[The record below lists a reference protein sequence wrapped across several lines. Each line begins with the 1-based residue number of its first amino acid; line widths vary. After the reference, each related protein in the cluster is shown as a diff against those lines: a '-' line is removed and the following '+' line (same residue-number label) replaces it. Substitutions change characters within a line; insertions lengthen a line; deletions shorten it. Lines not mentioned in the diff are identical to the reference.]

1 MSNNPS
7 PHSAGAIAKLRRW
20 LTRPSTLITLGGLA
34 VAGTGLYLGGQHL
47 AYREASPFL
56 ESELSRL
63 LGRPVDI
70 GPVEDFRLLGVRL
83 GNSSLPRTADDATA
97 IAIEAIEVDVNPLPF
112 LVGRP
117 VEVSATIV
125 NPQVTLEQQPTGQW
139 TTITLPEGDKPFSLP
154 LDLTVGVTL
163 ENAQLQLL
171 PQGFQQAV
179 EIIAAGQ
186 GGYQYRRQDD
196 GPQQTVSYD
205 LGVQLAGSDLQAQ
218 GQTVLNTGES
228 QTDVTINRLDL
239 PALASLLPPLPV
251 TVEKGQ
257 VSGQVQGTL
266 PSWQQWSAL
275 QTVGDVKLAQLQARI
290 DKVKAPL
297 QVGLDLGL
305 TGQKLQINQGTIN
318 LGPLNAMLQG
328 TIDWRSGYDV
338 QFSTKAIDTAA
349 FLDTIAVP
357 LPLPITG
364 EVQVRGQLQG
374 HLTEPQLQGQ
384 LTNVATVTLDRVP
397 LNRLGINFR
406 ADLDQVTLADVS
418 LRPVSGGEIQ
428 ARVQSPWKLR
438 QLLTPEANQWRW
450 QAIPVTGQISGAIAT
465 MAVLETYDL
474 NLRQVEIGN
483 LGFSGQAGGTLGNP
497 RLNVQW
503 QTTDGD
509 RQGRLNLGTRGEA
522 NLVGPQLTLTQ
533 AEVSTNQGSLTV
545 QGQANFAQ
553 DRWQAR
559 WNTAQFPLQPL
570 LQSLCGLEKSNFCS
584 PQLTAQP
591 LTLTRGQGNVS
602 GEIFAFDPNVW
613 QGNAEIQLAS
623 QQQTAAISANLTRGQ
638 VQADVEAR
646 NIAVNQYVP
655 ALAAPV
661 DLSLVSAQSQFPL
674 APLLAGQLPLG
685 QIQARSQ
692 FTALVDDRQ
701 ITGNAQLRA
710 GTVQTNATLGAI
722 ALNPFLPGLPV
733 AARLNT
739 GKIQGSAFVGDINT
753 WAGVRNFDLNR
764 LQGEGQLKLT
774 VANGPVS
781 VNGTL
786 LNGNLGAIAN
796 VGAIPLNALA
806 PEIPVPA
813 QVQRGRISLG
823 ANLADLVQAQ
833 PDLSQVAAIANVDLE
848 VAGGTVT
855 SVSALKN
862 LTWQSR
868 LTAREI
874 NLNPLLAKYGGTDRS
889 ALAPVEGEVRLA
901 GNLANLFS
909 TANNAGTIPV
919 TVQRA
924 AFRSGPQNLN
934 ADGKI
939 TIGNFRQRPAL
950 TNVNLNVSNGLSFAP
965 LPIDALLTL
974 LPLAPEFR
982 PQALAMEG
990 TSQFTGQ
997 LTGRNVTGL
1006 ADLKLAGNLELN
1018 NLAVNGFGFEP
1029 QLRGP
1034 LSVQLN
1040 QNVLVDLRG
1049 QVDRL
1054 AVNFKPCRGNCLF
1067 PYLPTSFNLR
1077 QAYGR
1082 EQPILAQGKLN
1093 GDRLAMEVKDFPLAI
1108 LDLRP
1113 GVRYQI
1119 AGQLD
1124 GNLNADLVVNL
1135 RNGNGQ
1141 GNLAIDAV
1149 SLGSSAIG
1157 EVTAALGYQ
1166 NQTLQLK
1173 QGQVK
1178 TPIGQYQAQG
1188 SLNFRT
1194 EAIQA
1199 NVNVNGGEIAPLLAA
1214 ANISDVGSL
1223 LRLTGLESV
1232 PKESADIVG
1241 PLSLGNPD
1249 GSLEN
1254 QLNLLYVIDQRI
1266 IALAQQYERGGVPT
1280 QLNVQ
1285 GNFDAALN
1293 LNGTLRDPA
1302 LALKVQGRNWSWYPQ
1317 GPFPNIVPPIGLV
1330 MNETRFL
1337 PIEQFQLEAKFADG
1351 RLALLPSFVQ
1361 IRESRLGAE
1370 GIFSLE
1376 KTQLQWSI
1384 KDFNLNN
1391 LDSFVE
1397 MSSAFGARL
1406 NAEGSVALTAAG
1418 PALSGKFNFD
1428 QITLNAR
1435 PVPEEVGG
1443 QFDYQNNLLQLVTSE
1458 ASPLYLRADV
1468 PFYWNPQEAK
1478 AAEGPSTFRAEF
1490 KIPPNSLEL
1499 LDVVS
1504 QEQLVW
1510 LGGEGQADLK
1520 VEGEIDQHNGIG
1532 ISDLRALGKVSLNG
1546 AQIRSAALPT
1556 PVQVDGEILFNNTTI
1571 AIEQLTGQ
1579 LDQSRIE
1586 VAGVLPLFD
1595 AQPGLENPLQV
1606 SIKPTNIAIP
1616 NLYQGNLAG
1625 LVTVEGS
1632 ALAPKLT
1639 GDVALANGRVFV
1651 PDRSLDSQ
1659 PSRIAELR
1667 TRLGWFKG
1675 TRRSPLVEP
1684 QLNDLRITL
1693 DNLHIEQEP
1702 LYVFTFGGGLT
1713 VNGPLTDFNDL
1724 RADGTISLD
1733 RGRVSFFDTRFLL
1746 DRRAPNTITF
1756 YSDEDLINPSLN
1768 IAMRTIVSDLPQSA
1782 RMRSQE
1788 TNEYPDDSLNQI
1800 ERIDVRLTIDG
1811 SLSQIL
1817 PNINPRY
1824 SAVCDPT
1831 VTFRPLTGVGSFDE
1845 FQLDRLSRCLQILAA
1860 QGVENEQI
1868 FSNPALNL
1876 TSSPPRTE
1884 GEIVRLLG
1892 EQVIVLV
1899 DALQG
1904 KNSSQLLQVGITQLA
1919 IPMIFQGLVY
1929 DVETAISDKIKSTD
1943 FRVVPFLEAIYEVE
1957 DKGYMRFTYDYNFSQ
1972 FIIRYEKQF

>member
-1 MSNNPS
+1 
-7 PHSAGAIAKLRRW
+7 
-20 LTRPSTLITLGGLA
+20 
-34 VAGTGLYLGGQHL
+34 
-47 AYREASPFL
+47 
-56 ESELSRL
+56 
-63 LGRPVDI
+63 VDI

-83 GNSSLPRTADDATA
+83 GASSLPRTVDDATA
-97 IAIEAIEVDVNPLPF
+97 IAIEAIEIDVNPLPF

-125 NPQVTLEQQPTGQW
+125 NPQITLEQQPTGQW
-139 TTITLPEGDKPFSLP
+139 TTIKLPEGDKPFSLP
-154 LDLTVGVTL
+154 LDLTVGVNL
-163 ENAQLQLL
+163 QNAQLQLL
-171 PQGFQQAV
+171 PQALQKPVQITV
-179 EIIAAGQ
+179 AGQ
-186 GGYQYRRQDD
+186 GGYQYQRQGDR
-196 GPQQTVSYD
+196 QTISYD
-205 LGVQLAGSDLQAQ
+205 LGVQSLGSDLQAQ

-239 PALASLLPPLPV
+239 PTLASLLPPLPV
-251 TVEKGQ
+251 TVETGQ
-257 VSGQVQGTL
+257 LSGQVQGTL

-275 QTVGDVKLAQLQARI
+275 QTFGNVDLEPLQARI

-297 QVGLDLGL
+297 KVGLDLGF
-305 TGQKLQINQGTIN
+305 TGQKLQINQGLIN
-318 LGPLNAMLQG
+318 LGPLNAALQG

-338 QFSTKAIDTAA
+338 QFATKAIDAAA
-349 FLDTIAVP
+349 FLETIAVP
-357 LPLPITG
+357 LPLAIRG
-364 EVQVRGQLQG
+364 SVQARGQLKG
-374 HLTEPQLQGQ
+374 TLTDPQLQGQ

-397 LNRLGINFR
+397 FNRLGINFR
-406 ADLDQVTLADVS
+406 ADLDQIALANVS
-418 LRPVSGGEIQ
+418 LRPASGGEIQ

-438 QLLTPEANQWRW
+438 QLLTPEADQWRW
-450 QAIPVTGQISGAIAT
+450 QTIPVAGQVSGAIAT
-465 MAVLETYDL
+465 MALLDTYDL
-474 NLRQVEIGN
+474 NLEQVEIGN

-497 RLNVQW
+497 RLNAQW

-509 RQGRLNLGTRGEA
+509 RQGRLNLGTRGQA
-522 NLVGPQLTLTQ
+522 SLTGPQLTLTG
-533 AEVSTNQGSLTV
+533 AEISTNQGSFNV

-559 WNTAQFPLQPL
+559 WNTTQFPLQPF
-570 LQSLCGLEKSNFCS
+570 LQTLCGLEKSNFCL

-591 LTLTRGQGNVS
+591 LILTRGQGNVS
-602 GEIFAFDPNVW
+602 GEIFTFDPNVW
-613 QGNAEIQLAS
+613 QGNAELQLTSDVNAE
-623 QQQTAAISANLTRGQ
+623 TAAINANLQGGKI
-638 VQADVEAR
+638 QAEVEAN
-646 NIAVNQYVP
+646 NIAVNNYFP

-661 DLSLVSAQSQFPL
+661 ALSQLTAQSQLPL

-685 QIQARSQ
+685 QIEGRTQ

-701 ITGNAQLRA
+701 VTANAQLTG
-710 GTVQTNATLGAI
+710 GTVQSNASLGTI
-722 ALNPFLPGLPV
+722 SLNTFLPQLPV
-733 AARLNT
+733 AARLNN
-739 GKIQGSAFVGDINT
+739 GEIQGRAFVGDINT
-753 WAGVRNFDLNR
+753 WQEVRNFDLNR
-764 LQGEGQLKLT
+764 LQGQGRLNLS
-774 VANGPVS
+774 VANGPVA
-781 VNGTL
+781 VNGSL
-786 LNGNLGAIAN
+786 VNGNLEAIAN
-796 VGAIPLNALA
+796 VGAIPLNTLA

-813 QVQRGRISLG
+813 QVQKGRISLG

-833 PDLSQVAAIANVDLE
+833 PDLSQVAAIANLDLE

-862 LTWQSR
+862 LAWQSR
-868 LTAREI
+868 LTAKDV
-874 NLNPLLAKYGGTDRS
+874 NLNPVLAQHSKTDGVS
-889 ALAPVEGEVRLA
+889 LAPLEGEVKLA
-901 GNLANLFS
+901 GNLGNVFTNDGNLG
-909 TANNAGTIPV
+909 AIPV
-919 TVQRA
+919 TVQQA
-924 AFRSGPQNLN
+924 LFRSGEQTFS
-934 ADGKI
+934 AQG
-939 TIGNFRQRPAL
+939 TVAVGNFNQRLAL
-950 TNVNLNVSNGLSFAP
+950 TNVNLNVRNGLSFAQ
-965 LPIDALLTL
+965 LPVNTLLTQ

-982 PQALAMEG
+982 PQALVLEG
-990 TSQFTGQ
+990 TSQFSGQ
-997 LTGRNVTGL
+997 LTGRNVRGL
-1006 ADLKLAGNLELN
+1006 GDLRLAGNLAVN

-1034 LSVQLN
+1034 LAVQLN
-1040 QNVLVDLRG
+1040 QNVLLDLQG

-1054 AVNFKPCRGNCLF
+1054 AVNLKPCRGNCLF

-1082 EQPILAQGKLN
+1082 EEPILAQGKLS
-1093 GDRLAMEVKDFPLAI
+1093 GDRLAMEVADFPLAI
-1108 LDLRP
+1108 LGLRP
-1113 GVRYQI
+1113 GLRYQI

-1124 GNLNADLVVNL
+1124 GNLNADLEVNL

-1149 SLGSSAIG
+1149 SLGSTAIG
-1157 EVTAALGYQ
+1157 EVTAALAYQ

-1173 QGQVK
+1173 QGQIQ

-1199 NVNVNGGEIAPLLAA
+1199 RVNVNGGEIAPLLAA

-1223 LRLTGLESV
+1223 LRLTGLESA
-1232 PKESADIVG
+1232 PKESANTVG

-1249 GSLEN
+1249 GPLEN

-1280 QLNVQ
+1280 RLNVQ

-1302 LALKVQGRNWSWYPQ
+1302 LALKVEGRNWSWYPQ

-1361 IRESRLGAE
+1361 IQESRLGAE

-1376 KTQLQWSI
+1376 KSQLQWSI

-1397 MSSAFGARL
+1397 MPSAFGARL
-1406 NAEGSVALTAAG
+1406 NAQGSVALTAAG
-1418 PALSGKFNFD
+1418 PALSGQFNFD

-1468 PFYWNPQEAK
+1468 PLYWNPQVAK
-1478 AAEGPSTFRAEF
+1478 AAEGPNTFRAEF

-1510 LGGEGQADLK
+1510 LGGEGEADLK
-1520 VEGEIDQHNGIG
+1520 VEGEIDQRNGIG
-1532 ISDLRALGKVSLNG
+1532 ISGLRALGKVSLNG

-1556 PVQVDGEILFNNTTI
+1556 PVQVDGEIMFNNDTI

-1606 SIKPTNIAIP
+1606 SVKPTNITIP

-1702 LYVFTFGGGLT
+1702 LYVFNFGGGLT

-1724 RADGTISLD
+1724 RADGTISLN

-1860 QGVENEQI
+1860 QGIEDEQI
-1868 FSNPALNL
+1868 FSNPALSL

-1929 DVETAISDKIKSTD
+1929 DVETAISDKIKTTD

>member
-20 LTRPSTLITLGGLA
+20 LTRPSTLITLGGLT
-34 VAGTGLYLGGQHL
+34 VVGTGLYLGGQHL

-83 GNSSLPRTADDATA
+83 GASSLPRTVDDATA
-97 IAIEAIEVDVNPLPF
+97 IAIEAIEIDVNPLPF
-112 LVGRP
+112 LVGQP
-117 VEVSATIV
+117 VEVRATII
-125 NPQVTLEQQPTGQW
+125 NPQVNLEQKPTGQW
-139 TTITLPEGDKPFSLP
+139 TTIKLPEGDKPFSLP
-154 LDLTVGVTL
+154 LDLTVGVNVQ
-163 ENAQLQLL
+163 NAQLQLL
-171 PQGFQQAV
+171 PQGLQQPV
-179 EIIAAGQ
+179 QITAAGQ
-186 GGYQYRRQDD
+186 GGYQYRRQGDR
-196 GPQQTVSYD
+196 QTVSYD
-205 LGVQLAGSDLQAQ
+205 LGVQSLGSDLQAQ

-228 QTDVTINRLDL
+228 QTNVTINRLDL

-251 TVEKGQ
+251 ALETGEI
-257 VSGQVQGTL
+257 SGQVRGSL

-275 QTVGDVKLAQLQARI
+275 QTLGNVELKQLQARI

-297 QVGLDLGL
+297 QVGLDLGF
-305 TGQKLQINQGTIN
+305 TGQKLQINQGLIN
-318 LGPLNAMLQG
+318 LGPLNAALQG
-328 TIDWRSGYDV
+328 TIDWRSGYDL
-338 QFSTKAIDTAA
+338 QFTTKAIDTAA

-364 EVQVRGQLQG
+364 QVQAQGQLQG
-374 HLTEPQLQGQ
+374 TLTSPQLQGQ
-384 LTNVATVTLDRVP
+384 LTNVAAVTVDRVP
-397 LNRLGINFR
+397 LDRLGVNFQ
-406 ADLDQVTLADVS
+406 ADLDQIALVNVS
-418 LRPVSGGEIQ
+418 LRPTSGGEIQ

-438 QLLTPEANQWRW
+438 QLLTPEADQWRW
-450 QAIPVTGQISGAIAT
+450 QTIPVAGQVSGVIAT
-465 MAVLETYDL
+465 MALLNTYDL
-474 NLRQVEIGN
+474 NLQEVEVGN

-497 RLNVQW
+497 RFNVQW
-503 QTTDGD
+503 QTTNGD
-509 RQGRLNLGTRGEA
+509 RQGRLNLSTRGEA
-522 NLVGPQLTLTQ
+522 NLAGPRLTLTGAQ
-533 AEVSTNQGSLTV
+533 ISTNEGSFNV

-559 WNTAQFPLQPL
+559 WNTTQFPLQPF
-570 LQSLCGLEKSNFCS
+570 LQTLCGLEKSNFCL
-584 PQLTAQP
+584 PQLAAQP
-591 LTLTRGQGNVS
+591 LTLNRGEGNVS
-602 GEIFAFDPNVW
+602 GEIFTFDPNRW
-613 QGNAEIQLAS
+613 QGNAELQLTS
-623 QQQTAAISANLTRGQ
+623 NQQTATINASLQGGQIQAEVAAN
-638 VQADVEAR
+638 
-646 NIAVNQYVP
+646 NIAVNNYLP

-661 DLSLVSAQSQFPL
+661 ALSQLTAQSQLPL

-685 QIQARSQ
+685 QIEGRTQ
-692 FTALVDDRQ
+692 FTALVDDRRV
-701 ITGNAQLRA
+701 TANAQLA
-710 GTVQTNATLGAI
+710 EGTVQTNANLGAI
-722 ALNPFLPGLPV
+722 SLNTFLLQLPV
-733 AARLNT
+733 AARLNN
-739 GKIQGSAFVGDINT
+739 GEIQAQAFVGDINT
-753 WAGVRNFDLNR
+753 WQALRSFDLNR
-764 LQGEGQLKLT
+764 LQGQGQLNLT
-774 VANGPVS
+774 VANGPVA
-781 VNGTL
+781 VNGSL
-786 LNGNLGAIAN
+786 LNGNLAAIAN
-796 VGAIPLNALA
+796 VVAIPLNALA
-806 PEIPVPA
+806 PEIPFPA
-813 QVQRGRISLG
+813 QVEKGRISLG
-823 ANLADLVQAQ
+823 VNLADLVQAQ
-833 PDLSQVAAIANVDLE
+833 PDLSRVAAIANVDLE

-862 LTWQSR
+862 LAWQSR
-868 LTAREI
+868 LTAKDI
-874 NLNPLLAKYGGTDRS
+874 NLNPVLAQYGGTDGVS
-889 ALAPVEGEVRLA
+889 LAPVEGEVKLA
-901 GNLANLFS
+901 GNLGNVFTNDGNLE
-909 TANNAGTIPV
+909 AIPV
-919 TVQRA
+919 TVQQA
-924 AFRSGPQNLN
+924 LFRSGEQTVS
-934 ADGKI
+934 AQGKI
-939 TIGNFRQRPAL
+939 SVGSFNQRPAL
-950 TNVNLNVSNGLSFAP
+950 TNVNLNVRNGLSFAQ
-965 LPIDALLTL
+965 LPVNALLTQ

-982 PQALAMEG
+982 PQALALEG
-990 TSQFTGQ
+990 SSQFTGQ

-1006 ADLKLAGNLELN
+1006 GDLKLAGNLAVN

-1034 LSVQLN
+1034 LAVQLN
-1040 QNVLVDLRG
+1040 QNVLLDLQG

-1054 AVNFKPCRGNCLF
+1054 AVNLQPCRGNCLF

-1077 QAYGR
+1077 QAYER
-1082 EQPILAQGKLN
+1082 EKPILAQGKLN
-1093 GDRLAMEVKDFPLAI
+1093 GDRLAMEVADFPVAL

-1113 GVRYQI
+1113 GLRYQI
-1119 AGQLD
+1119 VEQLG
-1124 GNLNADLVVNL
+1124 GNFNADLVVNL
-1135 RNGNGQ
+1135 RNGHGQ
-1141 GNLAIDAV
+1141 GNLAIDGV
-1149 SLGSSAIG
+1149 TLGTTAIG
-1157 EVTAALGYQ
+1157 EVTAALAYQ

-1173 QGQVK
+1173 QGQLK
-1178 TPIGQYQAQG
+1178 TALGQYQAQG

-1194 EAIQA
+1194 EAIEA
-1199 NVNVNGGEIAPLLAA
+1199 RVNVKDGDIAPLLAA

-1223 LRLTGLESV
+1223 LRLTGLEST
-1232 PKESADIVG
+1232 PKELADTIG

-1249 GSLEN
+1249 GALEN

-1302 LALKVQGRNWSWYPQ
+1302 LALKVQGKNWSWYPQ

-1361 IRESRLGAE
+1361 IEESRLGAE

-1376 KTQLQWSI
+1376 KSQLQWSI

-1397 MSSAFGARL
+1397 MPSAFGARL
-1406 NAEGSVALTAAG
+1406 NAQGSFARTAAG
-1418 PALSGKFNFD
+1418 PNLSGQFEFD

-1443 QFDYQNNLLQLVTSE
+1443 RFDYQNNLLQLVTSE

-1468 PFYWNPQEAK
+1468 PIYWNPQEAK
-1478 AAEGPSTFRAEF
+1478 TAEGPNTFSAEF

-1510 LGGEGQADLK
+1510 LGGEGSADLK
-1520 VEGEIDQHNGIG
+1520 VEGEIDQRNGIG

-1586 VAGVLPLFD
+1586 VAGILPLFEP
-1595 AQPGLENPLQV
+1595 QPDLENPLQV
-1606 SIKPTNIAIP
+1606 SIKPTNITIP

-1625 LVTVEGS
+1625 FVTVQGS
-1632 ALAPKLT
+1632 ALAPSLT
-1639 GDVALANGRVFV
+1639 GDVALANGRFFV
-1651 PDRSLDSQ
+1651 PDRSLENQ

-1675 TRRSPLVEP
+1675 TRRSPMVEP
-1684 QLNDLRITL
+1684 QLN
-1693 DNLHIEQEP
+1693 NLHIEQEP
-1702 LYVFTFGGGLT
+1702 LYVFNFGGGLT
-1713 VNGPLTDFNDL
+1713 VNGPLTNFDDL

-1733 RGRVSFFDTRFLL
+1733 RGRVSFLDTRFLL

-1756 YSDEDLINPSLN
+1756 SPNEELINPSLN

-1860 QGVENEQI
+1860 QGVQNEQI
-1868 FSNPALNL
+1868 FSNPALSL

>member
-20 LTRPSTLITLGGLA
+20 LTRPSTLITLGGLT
-34 VAGTGLYLGGQHL
+34 VVGTGLYLGGQHL

-63 LGRPVDI
+63 LGRPVDL

-83 GNSSLPRTADDATA
+83 GASSLPRTVDDATA
-97 IAIEAIEVDVNPLPF
+97 IAIEAIEIDVNPLPF
-112 LVGRP
+112 LVGQP
-117 VEVSATIV
+117 VEVSATII
-125 NPQVTLEQQPTGQW
+125 NPQVNLEQQPTGQW
-139 TTITLPEGDKPFSLP
+139 TTIKLPEGDKPFSLP
-154 LDLTVGVTL
+154 LDLTVGVNL
-163 ENAQLQLL
+163 QNAQLQLL
-171 PQGFQQAV
+171 PQGLQKPVQITV
-179 EIIAAGQ
+179 AGQ
-186 GGYQYRRQDD
+186 GGYQYRRQGDR
-196 GPQQTVSYD
+196 QTVSYD
-205 LGVQLAGSDLQAQ
+205 LGAQSLGSDLQAQ

-228 QTDVTINRLDL
+228 QTNVTINRLDL

-251 TVEKGQ
+251 ALETGEI
-257 VSGQVQGTL
+257 SGQVRGSL

-275 QTVGDVKLAQLQARI
+275 QTLGNVELKQLQARI

-297 QVGLDLGL
+297 QVGLDLGF
-305 TGQKLQINQGTIN
+305 TGQKLQINQGLIN
-318 LGPLNAMLQG
+318 LGPLNAALQG
-328 TIDWRSGYDV
+328 TIDWRSGYDL
-338 QFSTKAIDTAA
+338 QFTTKAIDTAA

-364 EVQVRGQLQG
+364 QVQAQGKLQG
-374 HLTEPQLQGQ
+374 TLTSPQLQGQ
-384 LTNVATVTLDRVP
+384 LTNVAAVTVDRVP
-397 LNRLGINFR
+397 LDRLGINFR
-406 ADLDQVTLADVS
+406 ADLDQIALVNVS
-418 LRPVSGGEIQ
+418 LRPTSGGEIQ
-428 ARVQSPWKLR
+428 GRVQSPWKLR
-438 QLLTPEANQWRW
+438 QLLTPEADQWQW
-450 QAIPVTGQISGAIAT
+450 QTIPVAGQVSGAIAT
-465 MAVLETYDL
+465 MALLNTYDL
-474 NLRQVEIGN
+474 NLQQVEIGN

-497 RLNVQW
+497 RFNVQW
-503 QTTDGD
+503 QTTNGD
-509 RQGRLNLGTRGEA
+509 RQGRLNLSTRGQA
-522 NLVGPQLTLTQ
+522 NLVGPQLTLTGAQ
-533 AEVSTNQGSLTV
+533 ISTNEGSFNV

-559 WNTAQFPLQPL
+559 WNTTQFPLQPF
-570 LQSLCGLEKSNFCS
+570 LQTICGLEKSNFCL
-584 PQLTAQP
+584 PQLAAQP
-591 LTLTRGQGNVS
+591 LTLNRGQGNVS
-602 GEIFAFDPNVW
+602 GEIFTFTPNRW
-613 QGNAEIQLAS
+613 QGNAELQLTSNEETATINASLQGGQIQA
-623 QQQTAAISANLTRGQ
+623 G
-638 VQADVEAR
+638 VEAR
-646 NIAVNQYVP
+646 NVAVNNYLP

-661 DLSLVSAQSQFPL
+661 ALSQLTARSQLPL

-685 QIQARSQ
+685 QIEGRTQ
-692 FTALVDDRQ
+692 FTALVDDRRV
-701 ITGNAQLRA
+701 TANAQLTG
-710 GTVQTNATLGAI
+710 GTVQTNANLGAI
-722 ALNPFLPGLPV
+722 SLNTFLPQLPV
-733 AARLNT
+733 AARLNN
-739 GKIQGSAFVGDINT
+739 GEIQAQAFVGDINT
-753 WAGVRNFDLNR
+753 WKALRSFDPNR
-764 LQGEGQLKLT
+764 LQGQGQLNLT
-774 VANGPVS
+774 VANGPVA
-781 VNGTL
+781 VNGSL
-786 LNGNLGAIAN
+786 LNGNLAAIAN

-806 PEIPVPA
+806 PEIPFPA
-813 QVQRGRISLG
+813 QVEKGRISLG
-823 ANLADLVQAQ
+823 ANLADLWQQ
-833 PDLSQVAAIANVDLE
+833 EPDLSRVAAIANVDLE

-862 LTWQSR
+862 LAWQSR
-868 LTAREI
+868 LTAKDI
-874 NLNPLLAKYGGTDRS
+874 NLNPVLAQYGGTDGVS
-889 ALAPVEGEVRLA
+889 LAPVEGEVKLA
-901 GNLANLFS
+901 GNLGNVFTNDGNLGS
-909 TANNAGTIPV
+909 ILV
-919 TVQRA
+919 TVQQA
-924 AFRSGPQNLN
+924 LFRSGEQTFS
-934 ADGKI
+934 AQGKI
-939 TIGNFRQRPAL
+939 SVGSFNQRPAL
-950 TNVNLNVSNGLSFAP
+950 TNVNLNVRNGLSFAQ
-965 LPIDALLTL
+965 LPVNALLTQ

-982 PQALAMEG
+982 PQALALEG
-990 TSQFTGQ
+990 SSQFTGQ

-1006 ADLKLAGNLELN
+1006 GDLKLAGNLAVN

-1029 QLRGP
+1029 QLQGP
-1034 LSVQLN
+1034 FSVQLN
-1040 QNVLVDLRG
+1040 QNVLIDLQG
-1049 QVDRL
+1049 ENDHL
-1054 AVNFKPCRGNCLF
+1054 AVNLKPCRGNCLF

-1082 EQPILAQGKLN
+1082 QQPILAQGKLN
-1093 GDRLAMEVKDFPLAI
+1093 GDRLAMEVGNFPLAL
-1108 LDLRP
+1108 LDIHP
-1113 GVRYQI
+1113 GIRYQI

-1124 GNLNADLVVNL
+1124 GNFNADLVVNL
-1135 RNGNGQ
+1135 RNGHGQ
-1141 GNLAIDAV
+1141 GNLAIDGV
-1149 SLGSSAIG
+1149 TLGTTAIG
-1157 EVTAALGYQ
+1157 EVTAALAYQ

-1173 QGQVK
+1173 QGQLK
-1178 TPIGQYQAQG
+1178 TALGQYQAQG

-1194 EAIQA
+1194 EAIEA
-1199 NVNVNGGEIAPLLAA
+1199 RVNVKDGDIAPLLAA

-1223 LRLTGLESV
+1223 LRLTGLE
-1232 PKESADIVG
+1232 PPPQELADTIG

-1249 GSLEN
+1249 GALEN

-1285 GNFDAALN
+1285 GNFDAVLN

-1302 LALKVQGRNWSWYPQ
+1302 LALKVQGKNWSWYPQ

-1361 IRESRLGAE
+1361 IEESRLGAE

-1376 KTQLQWSI
+1376 KSQLQWSI

-1397 MSSAFGARL
+1397 MPSAFGARL
-1406 NAEGSVALTAAG
+1406 NAQGSFARTAAG
-1418 PALSGKFNFD
+1418 PNLSGQFEFD

-1443 QFDYQNNLLQLVTSE
+1443 RFDYQNNLLQLVTSE

-1468 PFYWNPQEAK
+1468 PLYWNPQEAK
-1478 AAEGPSTFRAEF
+1478 TAEGPNTFRAEF

-1510 LGGEGQADLK
+1510 LGGEGSADLK
-1520 VEGEIDQHNGIG
+1520 VEGEIDQRNGIG

-1586 VAGVLPLFD
+1586 VAGILPLFEP
-1595 AQPGLENPLQV
+1595 QPDLENPLQV
-1606 SIKPTNIAIP
+1606 SIKPTNITIP

-1625 LVTVEGS
+1625 FVTVQGS
-1632 ALAPKLT
+1632 ALAPSLT
-1639 GDVALANGRVFV
+1639 GDVALANGRFFV
-1651 PDRSLDSQ
+1651 PDRSLENQ

-1675 TRRSPLVEP
+1675 TRRSPMVEP
-1684 QLNDLRITL
+1684 QLNNLRITL

-1702 LYVFTFGGGLT
+1702 LYVFNFGGGLT
-1713 VNGPLTDFNDL
+1713 VNGPLTNFDDL

-1733 RGRVSFFDTRFLL
+1733 RGRVSFLDTRFLL

-1756 YSDEDLINPSLN
+1756 SPNEELINPSLN

-1860 QGVENEQI
+1860 QGVQNEQI
-1868 FSNPALNL
+1868 FSNPALSL

>member
-20 LTRPSTLITLGGLA
+20 LTRPSTLITLGGLT
-34 VAGTGLYLGGQHL
+34 VVGTGLYLGGQHL

-83 GNSSLPRTADDATA
+83 GASSLPRTVDDATA
-97 IAIEAIEVDVNPLPF
+97 IAIEAIEIDVNPLPF
-112 LVGRP
+112 LVGQP
-117 VEVSATIV
+117 VEVRATII
-125 NPQVTLEQQPTGQW
+125 NPQVNLEQKPTGQW
-139 TTITLPEGDKPFSLP
+139 TTIKLPEGDKPFSLP
-154 LDLTVGVTL
+154 LDLTVGVNVQ
-163 ENAQLQLL
+163 NAQLQLL
-171 PQGFQQAV
+171 PQGLQQPV
-179 EIIAAGQ
+179 QITAAGQ
-186 GGYQYRRQDD
+186 GGYQYRRQGDR
-196 GPQQTVSYD
+196 QTVSYD
-205 LGVQLAGSDLQAQ
+205 LGVQSLGSDLQAQ

-228 QTDVTINRLDL
+228 QTNVTINRLDL

-251 TVEKGQ
+251 ALETGEI
-257 VSGQVQGTL
+257 SGQVRGSL

-275 QTVGDVKLAQLQARI
+275 QTLGNVELKQLQARI

-297 QVGLDLGL
+297 QVGLDLGF
-305 TGQKLQINQGTIN
+305 TGQKLQINQGLIN
-318 LGPLNAMLQG
+318 LGPLNAALQG
-328 TIDWRSGYDV
+328 TIDWRSGYDL
-338 QFSTKAIDTAA
+338 QFTTKAIDTAA

-364 EVQVRGQLQG
+364 QVQAQGQLQG
-374 HLTEPQLQGQ
+374 TLTSPQLQGQ
-384 LTNVATVTLDRVP
+384 LTNVAAVTVDRVP
-397 LNRLGINFR
+397 LDRLGVNFQ
-406 ADLDQVTLADVS
+406 ADLDQIALVNVS
-418 LRPVSGGEIQ
+418 LRPTSGGEIQ

-438 QLLTPEANQWRW
+438 QLLTPEADQWRW
-450 QAIPVTGQISGAIAT
+450 QTIPVAGQVSGVIAT
-465 MAVLETYDL
+465 MALLNTYDL
-474 NLRQVEIGN
+474 NLQEVEVGN

-497 RLNVQW
+497 RFNVQW
-503 QTTDGD
+503 QTTNGD
-509 RQGRLNLGTRGEA
+509 RQGRLNLSTRGEA
-522 NLVGPQLTLTQ
+522 NLAGPRLTLTGAQ
-533 AEVSTNQGSLTV
+533 ISTNEGSFNV

-559 WNTAQFPLQPL
+559 WNTTQFPLQPF
-570 LQSLCGLEKSNFCS
+570 LQTLCGLEKSNFCL
-584 PQLTAQP
+584 PQLAAQP
-591 LTLTRGQGNVS
+591 LTLNRGEGNVS
-602 GEIFAFDPNVW
+602 GEIFTFDPNRW
-613 QGNAEIQLAS
+613 QGNAELQLTS
-623 QQQTAAISANLTRGQ
+623 NQQTATINASLQGGQIQAEVAAN
-638 VQADVEAR
+638 
-646 NIAVNQYVP
+646 NIAVNNYLP

-661 DLSLVSAQSQFPL
+661 ALSQLTAQSQLPL

-685 QIQARSQ
+685 QIEGRTQ
-692 FTALVDDRQ
+692 FTALVDDRRV
-701 ITGNAQLRA
+701 TANAQLA
-710 GTVQTNATLGAI
+710 EGTVQTNANLGAI
-722 ALNPFLPGLPV
+722 SLNTFLLQLPV
-733 AARLNT
+733 AARLNN
-739 GKIQGSAFVGDINT
+739 GEIQAQAFVGDINT
-753 WAGVRNFDLNR
+753 WQALRSFDLNR
-764 LQGEGQLKLT
+764 LQGQGQLNLT
-774 VANGPVS
+774 VANGPVA
-781 VNGTL
+781 VNGSL
-786 LNGNLGAIAN
+786 LNGNLAAIAN
-796 VGAIPLNALA
+796 VVAIPLNALA
-806 PEIPVPA
+806 PEIPFPA
-813 QVQRGRISLG
+813 QVEKGRISLG
-823 ANLADLVQAQ
+823 VNLADLVQAQ
-833 PDLSQVAAIANVDLE
+833 PDLSRVAAIANVDLE

-862 LTWQSR
+862 LAWQSR
-868 LTAREI
+868 LTAKDI
-874 NLNPLLAKYGGTDRS
+874 NLNPVLAQYGGTDGVS
-889 ALAPVEGEVRLA
+889 LAPVEGEVKLA
-901 GNLANLFS
+901 GNLGNVFTNDGNLE
-909 TANNAGTIPV
+909 AIPV
-919 TVQRA
+919 TVQQA
-924 AFRSGPQNLN
+924 LFRSGEQTVS
-934 ADGKI
+934 AQGKI
-939 TIGNFRQRPAL
+939 SVGSFNQRPAL
-950 TNVNLNVSNGLSFAP
+950 TNVNLNVRNGLSFAQ
-965 LPIDALLTL
+965 LPVNALLTQ

-982 PQALAMEG
+982 PQALALEG
-990 TSQFTGQ
+990 SSQFTGQ

-1006 ADLKLAGNLELN
+1006 GDLKLAGNLAVN

-1034 LSVQLN
+1034 LAVQLN
-1040 QNVLVDLRG
+1040 QNVLLDLQG

-1054 AVNFKPCRGNCLF
+1054 AVNLQPCRGNCLF

-1077 QAYGR
+1077 QAYER
-1082 EQPILAQGKLN
+1082 EKPILAQGKLN
-1093 GDRLAMEVKDFPLAI
+1093 GDRLAMEVADFPVAL

-1113 GVRYQI
+1113 GLRYQI
-1119 AGQLD
+1119 VEQLG
-1124 GNLNADLVVNL
+1124 GNFNADLVVNL
-1135 RNGNGQ
+1135 RNGHGQ
-1141 GNLAIDAV
+1141 GNLAIDGV
-1149 SLGSSAIG
+1149 TLGTTAIG
-1157 EVTAALGYQ
+1157 EVTAALAYQ

-1173 QGQVK
+1173 QGQLK
-1178 TPIGQYQAQG
+1178 TALGQYQAQG

-1194 EAIQA
+1194 EAIEA
-1199 NVNVNGGEIAPLLAA
+1199 RVNVKDGDIAPLLAA

-1223 LRLTGLESV
+1223 LRLTGLEST
-1232 PKESADIVG
+1232 PKELADTIG

-1249 GSLEN
+1249 GALEN

-1302 LALKVQGRNWSWYPQ
+1302 LALKVQGKNWSWYPQ

-1361 IRESRLGAE
+1361 IEESRLGAE

-1376 KTQLQWSI
+1376 KSQLQWSI

-1397 MSSAFGARL
+1397 MPSAFGARL
-1406 NAEGSVALTAAG
+1406 NAQGSFARTAAG
-1418 PALSGKFNFD
+1418 PNLSGQFEFD

-1443 QFDYQNNLLQLVTSE
+1443 RFDYQNNLLQLVTSE

-1468 PFYWNPQEAK
+1468 PIYWNPQEAK
-1478 AAEGPSTFRAEF
+1478 TAEGPNTFSAEF

-1510 LGGEGQADLK
+1510 LGGEGSADLK
-1520 VEGEIDQHNGIG
+1520 VEGEIDQRNGIG

-1586 VAGVLPLFD
+1586 VAGILPLFEP
-1595 AQPGLENPLQV
+1595 QPDLENPLQV
-1606 SIKPTNIAIP
+1606 SIKPTNITIP

-1625 LVTVEGS
+1625 FVTVQGS
-1632 ALAPKLT
+1632 ALAPSLT
-1639 GDVALANGRVFV
+1639 GDVALANGRFFV
-1651 PDRSLDSQ
+1651 PDRSLENQ

-1675 TRRSPLVEP
+1675 TRRSPMVEP
-1684 QLNDLRITL
+1684 QLNNLRITL

-1702 LYVFTFGGGLT
+1702 LYVFNFGGGLT
-1713 VNGPLTDFNDL
+1713 VNGPLTNFDDL

-1733 RGRVSFFDTRFLL
+1733 RGRVSFLDTRFLL

-1756 YSDEDLINPSLN
+1756 SPNEELINPSLN

-1845 FQLDRLSRCLQILAA
+1845 FQLDRLSRCLQIL
-1860 QGVENEQI
+1860 N
-1868 FSNPALNL
+1868 
-1876 TSSPPRTE
+1876 
-1884 GEIVRLLG
+1884 
-1892 EQVIVLV
+1892 
-1899 DALQG
+1899 
-1904 KNSSQLLQVGITQLA
+1904 K
-1919 IPMIFQGLVY
+1919 
-1929 DVETAISDKIKSTD
+1929 
-1943 FRVVPFLEAIYEVE
+1943 
-1957 DKGYMRFTYDYNFSQ
+1957 
-1972 FIIRYEKQF
+1972 